1 MAEAHRYWTY
11 LIRFWPV
18 GRDSNDSTQD
28 NGGLAW
34 HASALD
40 VYSGEQI
47 MFAEPSMLIDF
58 LADVGRRLP
67 QGDEQAQAEAKRQ
80 HDPAELCE

>member
-28 NGGLAW
+28 KGGLAW
-34 HASALD
+34 RASALD

-58 LADVGRRLP
+58 LQDVVRRLP
-67 QGDEQAQAEAKRQ
+67 LDGEHEKNDFDRHDSDE
-80 HDPAELCE
+80 